1 MRRLLRAMTYIPL
14 FVDSTPAY
22 VDDKKIVHD
31 KNLIHLAKDKTTTT
45 ATATTTTIIFKKN
58 DDYRFVSLYR
68 NNSEIKSS
76 MEGGKIKMISCY

>member
-1 MRRLLRAMTYIPL
+1 MTYIPL

-45 ATATTTTIIFKKN
+45 ATATTTTIKKKKTMTTALS
-58 DDYRFVSLYR
+58 VCI
-68 NNSEIKSS
+68 EITRKLSQAWREAKS
-76 MEGGKIKMISCY
+76 K